1 MLRDE
6 FKSFLGGNIIK
17 YPLHKKGDPV
27 KDMKKIALYVRWYAE
42 AYQGE
47 TIAHLSWRG
56 RSVQRGWRGRR
67 KKMMD
72 KDKTLCA
79 IKLDAEKNRLELLPV
94 RPLLDVGKVLTFGAK
109 KYEARNWEKGFA
121 WSRPYAAALRH
132 LFAWWAGETYDK
144 ETGLNHLAHALCEIM
159 FLLEFS
165 YTHAE
170 MDDRVQ
176 HE

>member
-1 MLRDE
+1 MEKQQASKADLE
-6 FKSFLGGNIIK
+6 
-17 YPLHKKGDPV
+17 
-27 KDMKKIALYVRWYAE
+27 KI
-42 AYQGE
+42 
-47 TIAHLSWRG
+47 
-56 RSVQRGWRGRR
+56 
-67 KKMMD
+67 
-72 KDKTLCA
+72 
-79 IKLDAEKNRLELLPV
+79 RLELLPV

-165 YTHAE
+165 YTHVE
-170 MDDRVQ
+170 MDDRPKYPGKGGA
-176 HE
+176 E